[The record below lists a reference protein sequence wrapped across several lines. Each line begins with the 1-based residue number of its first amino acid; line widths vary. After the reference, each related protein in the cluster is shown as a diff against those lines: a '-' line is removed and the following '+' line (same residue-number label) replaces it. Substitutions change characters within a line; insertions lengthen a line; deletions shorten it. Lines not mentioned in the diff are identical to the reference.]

1 MIAKA
6 LHLNSLGGRI
16 NISEQLT
23 SHCTDKVGPTNI
35 TQQAAGQSQ
44 YVRLR
49 VIWSTVITY
58 ILTTSLI
65 LFLYM
70 WSYQVVVVC
79 LLVMTRRL

>member
-23 SHCTDKVGPTNI
+23 SHCTDEVGPTYI
-35 TQQAAGQSQ
+35 TQQVAGQSQ
-44 YVRLR
+44 YVRLSDLEGR
-49 VIWSTVITY
+49 DH
-58 ILTTSLI
+58 ILNIDDI

>member
-16 NISEQLT
+16 NIYEQLT
-23 SHCTDKVGPTNI
+23 SHCTDKVGPTYI
-35 TQQAAGQSQ
+35 TQQAAGQTQ

-49 VIWSTVITY
+49 VIWSDH
-58 ILTTSLI
+58 ILNIDDI